1 MTNRRQL
8 CVPSRVTPLPF
19 VSTSRRV
26 RQGWP
31 HGYTNVTHP
40 AHAARR
46 ARALAASTPHAPGH
60 SPRRT
65 CARHGAMA
73 HAMALALHSSGPAD
87 LPVACGRLEPR
98 AAVHTGVHR
107 RAPGSGGLCT
117 RAGQPRTQVRPP
129 GRKTTNQPTTQVR
142 PPGRKRC
149 CARARNNRD
158 RNHWEINLPSPISET
173 RKVRSC
179 YVARRK

>member
-73 HAMALALHSSGPAD
+73 HAMAHAMALALHSSGPAD

-129 GRKTTNQPTTQVR
+129 GRKTTNQRDKYAPR
-142 PPGRKRC
+142 GEKKGAACPPGRQS
-149 CARARNNRD
+149 
-158 RNHWEINLPSPISET
+158 L
-173 RKVRSC
+173 VL
-179 YVARRK
+179 VLL